1 MEIKKNELTN
11 QQIQD
16 IVSKFKKEKKIRMYT
31 PIKYFKG
38 LTKEK
43 DVIQRLNEFIGNKN
57 NNYEYDKVNFKTDK
71 IPVHSRKPSRY
82 TKLFMERFGEKDA
95 SIEMSDK
102 FKSKVT
108 GVPLRIIETVK
119 KKGFGAY
126 NSGHRV
132 GVSAQAWANARVNSF
147 LTLGCTA
154 ITADENLLNEV
165 YQMKESKKREKFFN
179 QPISCNNKKNKI
191 PEYLIN
197 GKYKKK

>member
-1 MEIKKNELTN
+1 MRKKKEELSNEEIK
-11 QQIQD
+11 D
-16 IVSKFKKEKKIRMYT
+16 IIVTFKKEKDVKIYT
-31 PIKYFKG
+31 PLKYFSG

-43 DVIQRLNEFIGNKN
+43 DVIQRLNEFVRNKN
-57 NNYEYDKVNFKTDK
+57 NDYKYDKVNFETDK
-71 IPVHSRKPSRY
+71 IPVHSKKPSRY
-82 TKLFMERFGEKDA
+82 TKLFMERFGGKDA
-95 SIEMSDK
+95 SIEMSDE

-108 GVPLRIIETVK
+108 GVPLKIIEKVK

-126 NSGHRV
+126 TSGHRV

-154 ITADENLLNEV
+154 MTVDEKLLYEV
-165 YQMKESKKREKFFN
+165 YQMRKSKKREKFFN
-179 QPISCNNKKNKI
+179 QPISCDNKKKI

>member
-1 MEIKKNELTN
+1 MEIKKKELTN
-11 QQIQD
+11 EQIKD
-16 IVSKFKKEKKIRMYT
+16 IVSKFKKEKKIRIYT

-43 DVIQRLNEFIGNKN
+43 DVIQRLNEFVRNKN
-57 NNYEYDKVNFKTDK
+57 NNYEYDKVNFQTDK
-71 IPVHSRKPSRY
+71 IPVRSTKPSKY
-82 TKLFMERFGEKDA
+82 TKLFMERFGGKDA
-95 SIEMSDK
+95 SIEMSDEI
-102 FKSKVT
+102 KSKKT
-108 GVPLRIIETVK
+108 GVPLKIIETVK

-147 LTLGCTA
+147 LTLGCAA
-154 ITADENLLNEV
+154 ITADEKLLYEV
-165 YQMKESKKREKFFN
+165 YQMKYSKKREKFFN
-179 QPISCNNKKNKI
+179 QPISCDNKKKKI